1 MIDGNAFHLG
11 SAPFRACPSSTK
23 GGVPLTEK
31 ELVKALHRG
40 DLSALEVLLDRYTSY
55 VSSVISRILRGGRR
69 TWRN

>member
-1 MIDGNAFHLG
+1 M
-11 SAPFRACPSSTK
+11 
-23 GGVPLTEK
+23 TEK